1 MVSCL
6 DNPTNILPRSHCNQ
20 CRHQSSSSY
29 GLTAIF
35 PAFTISSP
43 SPGALSVYT
52 RHTLSNRKLDCYF
65 CAKCGSRLMHK
76 TEGEAELSV
85 KAGCLEGLDLR
96 GERGRKAVH
105 IWTKEAVVDIPEGVE
120 RYEEEPPGGSLQGQ
134 EGGES

>member
-1 MVSCL
+1 
-6 DNPTNILPRSHCNQ
+6 
-20 CRHQSSSSY
+20 
-29 GLTAIF
+29 
-35 PAFTISSP
+35 
-43 SPGALSVYT
+43 
-52 RHTLSNRKLDCYF
+52 
-65 CAKCGSRLMHK
+65 MHK

-134 EGGES
+134 EGGESWLEGWLGRKRSWQGVPSIGYKWTGRRWFSDLIPDKSVLTIDR